1 MSKRLYPHRLV
12 RYWQT
17 YDVDDICAVFSDLRL
32 HPQTVRKWIKN
43 GLKITDKGRPALIYG
58 NDLITYLKENNN
70 KNKCKT
76 DFDQLYCPSCQDAR
90 HIFENKIHVTQ
101 DVQKLSVKGIC
112 RTCKKP
118 MYQFYKLSDLSKL
131 RHKFKLVGVSEL
143 YDCEHPHGKTHLET
157 ITDSTL
163 GESTTGDLFDDKR

>member
-1 MSKRLYPHRLV
+1 
-12 RYWQT
+12 
-17 YDVDDICAVFSDLRL
+17 
-32 HPQTVRKWIKN
+32 
-43 GLKITDKGRPALIYG
+43 
-58 NDLITYLKENNN
+58 
-70 KNKCKT
+70 
-76 DFDQLYCPSCQDAR
+76 
-90 HIFENKIHVTQ
+90 
-101 DVQKLSVKGIC
+101 
-112 RTCKKP
+112 